1 MSFPSDG
8 SPPSV
13 QVDDVATLDFL
24 SFLTLLALLLC
35 LVGHVQT
42 LLERLDSK
50 EWLVVCEALTH
61 TRQLSIFHSE
71 LLVPI
76 L

>member
-1 MSFPSDG
+1 MSFPSDR
-8 SPPSV
+8 SSPSV
-13 QVDDVATLDFL
+13 QVGGVATLDFL
-24 SFLTLLALLLC
+24 SVLTLLALFLC

>member
-1 MSFPSDG
+1 VSFPSDR
-8 SPPSV
+8 SSPSV
-13 QVDDVATLDFL
+13 QVDGVATLDFL
-24 SFLTLLALLLC
+24 SVLTLLALLLC